1 MFIKIQSMINS
12 QKYFQ
17 YSFLILFSLVLLNNF
32 ALEGSKILYA
42 VTILSLIFFGV
53 GFYDKSAGNL
63 LLSIGIMMNWGCFLI
78 EDPSTGLFNF
88 FLFLLISV
96 LLILISEKLMNFPK
110 KVKVDNKKFP
120 ASIVKTFHSMDSY
133 TMSHSEKVAKYAQVL
148 ARKMNLS
155 EKHCEIIHTG
165 ALLHDIGKVGIPQ
178 SILNKPGKLDDREY
192 NVMKTH
198 PTIGYKIVR
207 EAKMPNKNEILNI
220 VNYHHERYDGKGYPE
235 GLKGKQIP
243 LEARIVAIADT
254 FDAMTSKRVYRNAFD
269 LPYVLDEI
277 RNNKGTQFDPE
288 MVDVFLSLFEKEEK
302 QQFQSVKLKSL

>member
-1 MFIKIQSMINS
+1 MFIKIQAMVNS
-12 QKYFQ
+12 AKYFR

-32 ALEGSKILYA
+32 ALEGNKILYA
-42 VTILSLIFFGV
+42 VTILSLIFLGV
-53 GFYDKSAGNL
+53 SLYDKSAGNL
-63 LLSIGIMMNWGCFLI
+63 LFSIGIVMNWGYFLV
-78 EDPSTGLFNF
+78 EEPSTGLFNF
-88 FLFLLISV
+88 CLYLLISF
-96 LLILISEKLMNFPK
+96 LLILISEKPINFSK
-110 KVKVDNKKFP
+110 RIKADNTKFP
-120 ASIVKTFHSMDSY
+120 TSIVKTFNSMDSY

-155 EKHCEIIHTG
+155 EEQCEIIHTG
-165 ALLHDIGKVGIPQ
+165 ALLHDIGKVGVPK

-192 NVMKTH
+192 DVMKTH
-198 PTIGYKIVR
+198 PTIGHKIIR
-207 EAKMPNKNEILNI
+207 DANMPNKNEVLNI

-235 GLKGKQIP
+235 GLKGDQIP

-277 RNNKGTQFDPE
+277 RNNKGTQFDPQI
-288 MVDVFLSLFEKEEK
+288 VDVFLSLFEKEEK